1 MAQSVT
7 RSTFSIPH
15 SAFIITNMTKI
26 TVNEVTKKYADHT
39 ALDRMCIDI
48 PEHCIYGL
56 LGPNGAG
63 KTTLIR
69 ILNQITAP
77 DSGEVL
83 INGEKLSQKHIS
95 HIGYLPEERG
105 LYNKMKVGEQ
115 AIYLAELKG
124 IKKAEAQKRLKMW
137 FDKFEING
145 WWDKK
150 VEELSKG
157 MQQKIQFVTTII
169 HEPEILIFDEPFS
182 GFDPI
187 NASLLKEAIL
197 DLRDK
202 GATILLSTHN
212 MTSVEELCDS
222 ITLINKG
229 RSILQGRVGDIKRQ
243 HDTHQREIIVRCDD
257 TLKVMKIADTYNNI
271 KVEPTDQPD
280 ETKLT
285 LFSESPNDLLNQ
297 LLQVGQLVSFKE
309 VLPSMNDIFI
319 QEVQSQN
326 QAS

>member
-1 MAQSVT
+1 
-7 RSTFSIPH
+7 
-15 SAFIITNMTKI
+15 MTKI
-26 TVNEVTKKYADHT
+26 SVNEVSKKYADHI

-48 PEHCIYGL
+48 PGQCIYGL

-83 INGEKLSQKHIS
+83 INGESLCQKHIAR
-95 HIGYLPEERG
+95 IGYLPEERG
-105 LYNKMKVGEQ
+105 LYKKMKVGEQ

-124 IKKAEAQKRLKMW
+124 IKKNEAQKRLKEW
-137 FDKFEING
+137 FDKFEIGG

-157 MQQKIQFVTTII
+157 MQQKVQFITTVI

-187 NASLLKEAIL
+187 NANLLKEAIL
-197 DLRDK
+197 DLRSK

-212 MTSVEELCDS
+212 MASVEELCDS
-222 ITLINKG
+222 ITLINHGK
-229 RSILQGRVGDIKRQ
+229 SILQGRVGDIKRQ
-243 HDTHQREIIVRCDD
+243 HDTHQREIVVRCDD
-257 TLKVMKIADTYNNI
+257 FSKVMAVADTYNNI
-271 KVEPTDQPD
+271 KVEATDLPD

-285 LFSESPNDLLNQ
+285 LFSASPNELINQ
-297 LLQVGQLVSFKE
+297 LLEIGQLVAYKE

-319 QEVQSQN
+319 REVQSQN
-326 QAS
+326 QVS

>member
-1 MAQSVT
+1 MT
-7 RSTFSIPH
+7 RSPAVTQSR
-15 SAFIITNMTKI
+15 SQKNMTKI
-26 TVNEVTKKYADHT
+26 SVNEVTKKYADHI
-39 ALDRMCIDI
+39 ALDHMCIDI
-48 PEHCIYGL
+48 PKQCIYGL

-77 DSGEVL
+77 DSGEVR
-83 INGEKLSQKHIS
+83 IDGEMLNQRHIAR
-95 HIGYLPEERG
+95 IGYLPEERG
-105 LYNKMKVGEQ
+105 LYKKMKVGEQ

-124 IKKAEAQKRLKMW
+124 IKKAEAQKRLKTW
-137 FDKFEING
+137 FDKFEIGG

-157 MQQKIQFVTTII
+157 MQQKVQFITTII
-169 HEPEILIFDEPFS
+169 HEPDILIFDEPFS

-187 NASLLKEAIL
+187 NANLLKEAIL
-197 DLRDK
+197 ELRDK

-212 MTSVEELCDS
+212 MASVEELCDS
-222 ITLINKG
+222 ITLINHGK
-229 RSILQGRVGDIKRQ
+229 SILQGKVSDIKRQ
-243 HDTHQREIIVRCDD
+243 HDTHQREIVVRCDD
-257 TLKVMKIADTYNNI
+257 PVKVRSIADTYNNI
-271 KVEPTDQPD
+271 KVEPTDLAD

-285 LFSESPNDLLNQ
+285 LFSESPNTLIEQ
-297 LLQVGQLVSFKE
+297 LLGIGQLVSYKE

-319 QEVQSQN
+319 HEVQSQN